1 MIGITVGASVSIF
14 IPDHSG
20 CNELALLLGKC
31 QPAKPWQMVYFYLVL
46 YITSFGSAG
55 IRPCVSSFG
64 ADQFDPREKNY
75 DSLLNRFFNFFY
87 LAVSVGSVGAFT
99 LVVYVQMELGWGFA
113 FGLMA
118 LAMGL
123 SNALFFAGT
132 PLYRHRL
139 PGGSPLTRVAQVLVA
154 AFRKRKLSLSS
165 SIDISLYEVLG
176 ERSAVKGSA
185 KIAHTDDFRCGI

>member
-1 MIGITVGASVSIF
+1 M
-14 IPDHSG
+14 
-20 CNELALLLGKC
+20 CE
-31 QPAKPWQMVYFYLVL
+31 QAKPWQMGYLYVVL

-64 ADQFDPREKNY
+64 ADQFDERDEDYKAILDRY
-75 DSLLNRFFNFFY
+75 FNFFY
-87 LAVSVGSVGAFT
+87 LSVTIGAIAAFT
-99 LVVYVQMELGWGFA
+99 LVVYVQTDRGWAYA

-118 LAMGL
+118 LAMGV

-154 AFRKRKLSLSS
+154 AFRKRNEPFSS
-165 SIDISLYEVLG
+165 SKFVGLYEVSG
-176 ERSAVKGSA
+176 EQSAIKGSG
-185 KIAHTDDFRCGI
+185 KIEHTDDFRCTTVPKNSFKLRSFPFYFTRGNPS